1 MQVSLL
7 ARRFQ
12 TEYIIRVKS
21 LLRGWGNVT
30 RPLIF
35 EIRLFCS
42 IYGRPL
48 SQKFFFSK
56 PIRRLKPIE
65 RPAEEA
71 ISLGCGGV

>member
-7 ARRFQ
+7 ARIFQ

-21 LLRGWGNVT
+21 LHRGWGNVT

-42 IYGRPL
+42 IYGRRL
-48 SQKFFFSK
+48 SQKIFFSK
-56 PIRRLKPIE
+56 PIRRLEPIE

-71 ISLGCGGV
+71 SLCVCV